1 MKQFKL
7 LITFLFL
14 LTINSGVFSQPEED
28 FKPSYSVGGLIFTGW
43 QFNIDDAEFIS
54 KLDTSSSGIDN
65 NSVFGFKPT
74 KNQFEVSRN
83 TFYLERGYINIKAA
97 LTQQINVRLTPDIN
111 SSTDGTGR
119 TQFDY
124 QVKFAY
130 LDYTPFT
137 SKNGSSLTFTL
148 GVSPNQWVSN
158 IERFYGY
165 RFVAKTLTDY
175 QYVTSA
181 SRIGNTVIKTTGSYF
196 STADLGLTTKFTFP
210 NKYAELYAAVV
221 NGNGFKDLSF
231 DNRFKDVQITG
242 FVYPLADM
250 LNKKMEQVKK
260 SGKERI
266 DGIAD
271 FTIGGF
277 AYLGKL
283 DRGENYNGAE
293 FKRNRF
299 GGMLNLKY
307 NFKKT
312 GFFKI
317 GGEFSVQKN
326 ESPSLG
332 NPLSSSATDANGI
345 SAYFE
350 LCPPIEKLNE
360 KLSLLLRYD
369 IFDPNTADNA
379 SAIIRGFDAD
389 NDNQNLII
397 IGLFYKPAKVFSFGF
412 SYHMMKYQDNFVV
425 KYDGALTDKLDR
437 LFFNTVLDF

>member
-1 MKQFKL
+1 MKKFN

-14 LTINSGVFSQPEED
+14 LTINTNVFSQSEEE

-54 KLDTSSSGIDN
+54 KLDTTSSGLDN

-74 KNQFEVSRN
+74 KNQFEISKN
-83 TFYLERGYINIKAA
+83 TFYLERAYINIKAA
-97 LTQQINVRLTPDIN
+97 LTPQINARLTPDIN
-111 SSTDGTGR
+111 SSTDGNGR

-137 SKNGSSLTFTL
+137 SKNGSSLSFTL
-148 GVSPNQWVSN
+148 GVNSNQWVSN
-158 IERFYGY
+158 IEKYYGY

-210 NKYAELYAAVV
+210 NKYADLYAAVV

-242 FVYPLADM
+242 FIYPLAGM
-250 LNKKMEQVKK
+250 LNQKMEQVKK
-260 SGKERI
+260 TGKDRI

-271 FTIGGF
+271 LTIGGF

-283 DRGENYNGAE
+283 DRGENYNGAQ

-326 ESPSLG
+326 ENPSLG
-332 NPLSSSATDANGI
+332 TSLPLATDANGL
-345 SAYFE
+345 SAYLEF
-350 LCPPIEKLNE
+350 CPPIAQLNE

-379 SAIIRGFDAD
+379 TAVVKGFDND
-389 NDNQNLII
+389 NDNQNLFIV
-397 IGLFYKPAKVFSFGF
+397 GLFYKPAKVLSFGF

-425 KYDGALTDKLDR
+425 KYDGAVTDKLDR
-437 LFFNTVLDF
+437 LFFNSVIDF

>member
-1 MKQFKL
+1 MKTFKL

-14 LTINSGVFSQPEED
+14 LTINVRVFSQPEEE

-54 KLDTSSSGIDN
+54 KLDTSSSGIDI

-74 KNQFEVSRN
+74 KNQFEISKN
-83 TFYLERGYINIKAA
+83 TFYLERAYINIKAA
-97 LTQQINVRLTPDIN
+97 LTPQINARLTPDIN
-111 SSTDGTGR
+111 SYTDGTGR

-137 SKNGSSLTFTL
+137 SKNGTSLTFTA
-148 GVSPNQWVSN
+148 GVNSNQWIAN
-158 IERFYGY
+158 IEKYYGY

-175 QYVTSA
+175 AYITSA
-181 SRIGNTVIKTTGSYF
+181 TRSGNTVTKTTGSYF
-196 STADLGLTTKFTFP
+196 STADLGLTAKFSFP
-210 NKYAELYAAVV
+210 NKFADLYAAVV
-221 NGNGFKDLSF
+221 NGNGFRDLSF

-242 FVYPLADM
+242 FIYPLSGM
-250 LNKKMEQVKK
+250 LNKKMEQMKK
-260 SGKERI
+260 TGKDRI
-266 DGIAD
+266 EGISD
-271 FTIGGF
+271 LTVGGF

-283 DRGENYNGAE
+283 DRGENYSGAQY
-293 FKRNRF
+293 KRNRF

-326 ESPSLG
+326 E
-332 NPLSSSATDANGI
+332 NPILVNSLSSLATDANGL
-345 SAYFE
+345 SAYLE
-350 LCPPIEKLNE
+350 LSPPIAALNE
-360 KLSLLLRYD
+360 KLSLLFRYD
-369 IFDPNTADNA
+369 KFDPNTADDA
-379 SAIIRGFDAD
+379 SAVVTVFNNA
-389 NDNQNLII
+389 NDNQNLFIV
-397 IGLFYKPAKVFSFGF
+397 GLFYKPAKVLSFGF
-412 SYHMMKYQDNFVV
+412 SYHMIKYQENFVV
-425 KYDGALTDKLDR
+425 KYDGAVTDKLDR